1 MKITDKCANLVCCI
15 MFMALAGTC
24 TALWGQTAGFAYVAN
39 CGDPCV
45 GGGGPG
51 NVSAY
56 AIDGINGA
64 LVLVS
69 GSPFRAGSIPRSV
82 TVDPTGQFAY
92 VANPSWDIFAYSIDG
107 TTRRPTQAFVSLLP
121 AA

>member
-82 TVDPTGQFAY
+82 TGGPTGQFAY
-92 VANPSWDIFAYSIDG
+92 VANLSGNKFSAYHLAGASG
-107 TTRRPTQAFVSLLP
+107 A
-121 AA
+121 